1 MTTRVSTPRPIQIQP
16 GVRPLTEGTALTT
29 QQWIYA
35 NGIRFVN
42 GFPQKRGGF
51 QSITFNYSNMVTGS
65 CRSIF
70 SCDFLNTVVTLFGT
84 HTRLFSLIGTQ
95 LTNITPQT
103 SSTTAVNAGLATLYG
118 TLANNPLTTVN
129 GSNLVTVAD
138 TSAGRFQPGDFYTL
152 SGATTVGGIAI
163 GNLNITAIVASV
175 AANGLS
181 LVIQA
186 AAAATSGA
194 TGGGN
199 AVVRSCGIINVTS
212 AAHGLPNGDRIGI
225 TLAATTAGI
234 TAAQINLQQII
245 RNVATN
251 SFDIMTAGLAT
262 SATTGGGGAST
273 VYTQQIPAGLQ
284 NAQGGQGYGMGLY
297 GQGLYGTALSSGAS
311 YSQPQIWFWC
321 QQQFSNVLIG
331 TPGNQTGVYEWAG
344 NIATAPVPTA
354 NAPTTINYVFI
365 SDDTVITFGN
375 VNGNRIK
382 TSNVFDR
389 TNWTS
394 SSSNTVFVEDLEG
407 AGTLISHLNANN
419 VNVIFTTTQCYT
431 MTNIGGNAIW
441 SIQPLNNEV
450 GIIGPMA
457 RVVVNG
463 VGYWMGQQNFYMW
476 MGAAIMIIPANTQA
490 SCTLLKYIFQN
501 MNRAQASKFYAVHKE
516 SFNEVEFHYCSAT
529 SEECDSVVRL
539 NLYDFSWTMDTDDR
553 TAYEYPVVN
562 QVYPIAISSENTAY
576 FEEKGTDA
584 DGQPLPWTL
593 TSNDRVSGKDNA
605 TIVSFV
611 PDSIQTGDIDV
622 EVFGRLFPQSSKN
635 MFDSTYTV
643 SPTTERVPTT
653 SSARLWR
660 YTFSGETI
668 GQQWIMGAWVEELQ
682 PGAGN

>member
-1 MTTRVSTPRPIQIQP
+1 MTTRVSTPRPIQIQA

-29 QQWIYA
+29 NQWIYA

-42 GFPQKRGGF
+42 GFPQKRGGY
-51 QSITFNYSNMVTGS
+51 QSISFNYNNMVTGA

-70 SCDFLNTVVTLFGT
+70 SCDFLNNIVTLFGT
-84 HTRLFSLIGTQ
+84 HTRLFVLQNQT

-103 SSTTAVNAGLATLYG
+103 ATTTAVANSLATLYG
-118 TLANNPLTTVN
+118 TLANNPLTTVA

-138 TSAGRFQPGDFYTL
+138 ASAARFAAGDFTTL
-152 SGATTVGGIAI
+152 SGATATGGIAI
-163 GNLNITAIVASV
+163 GNLNITATIVSV

-181 LVIQA
+181 YVIQA
-186 AAAATSGA
+186 AAAAASNA

-199 AVVRSCGIINVTS
+199 AVVRACGLINVTS
-212 AAHGLPNGDRIGI
+212 AAHGLPNGDRVGI
-225 TLAATTAGI
+225 SGATASGGI
-234 TAAQINLQQII
+234 TAVQINLQNII
-245 RNVATN
+245 RNVAANT
-251 SFDIMTAGLAT
+251 FDVMTAGT
-262 SATTGGGGAST
+262 SSSSVAAAGGAGT

-284 NAQGGQGYGMGLY
+284 NAQGGAGYGMGLY
-297 GQGLYGTALSSGAS
+297 GQGLYGTALASGAS
-311 YSQPQIWFWC
+311 YSPPQIWFWC

-344 NIATAPVPTA
+344 NTVTAPVLTA
-354 NAPTTINYVFI
+354 NAPTAVNYVFI
-365 SDDTVITFGN
+365 SDDTVITFGST
-375 VNGNRIK
+375 NGNRIK

-394 SSSNTVFVEDLEG
+394 SSANTVFVEDLEG

-441 SIQPLNNEV
+441 SIQPLNLEV

-490 SCTLLKYIFQN
+490 SCTLLKFIFQN
-501 MNRAQASKFYAVHKE
+501 MNRAQASKFFAVHKE
-516 SFNEVEFHYCSAT
+516 MFNEIEFHYASAT
-529 SEECDSVVRL
+529 SNECDSVVRL

-562 QVYPIAISSENTAY
+562 QVYPISVSSSDVVY
-576 FEEKGTDA
+576 FEEKGNDA
-584 DGQPLPWTL
+584 DGQALPFTL

-605 TIVSFV
+605 TIVSFI
-611 PDSIQTGDIDV
+611 PDSIQTGNITV
-622 EVFGRLFPQSSKN
+622 EVFGRRFPQSSQN
-635 MFDSTYTV
+635 TFDKFYTID
-643 SPTTERVPTT
+643 PTTERVATLQ
-653 SSARLWR
+653 SGRIWR
-660 YTFSGETI
+660 YTISGDQA
-668 GQQWIMGAWVEELQ
+668 GQEWIMGAWVEELQ

>member
-1 MTTRVSTPRPIQIQP
+1 MTTRVSTPRPLQIEA

-29 QQWIYA
+29 NQWIYA

-51 QSITFNYSNMVTGS
+51 QSISFNYGKMVTGA

-70 SCDFLNTVVTLFGT
+70 SCDFLNNIITLFGT
-84 HTRLFSLIGTQ
+84 HTRLFVLQNQT
-95 LTNITPQT
+95 LTNITPLT
-103 SSTTAVNAGLATLYG
+103 TTTTAVSNSLATLYG
-118 TLANNPLTTVN
+118 TLANNPLTTVA
-129 GSNLVTVAD
+129 GSSLVTVAD
-138 TSAGRFQPGDFYTL
+138 TSAGRFTAGDFTTL

-163 GNLNITAIVASV
+163 GNLNIEATITSV
-175 AANGLS
+175 APNGLS
-181 LVIQA
+181 YVIQA
-186 AAAATSGA
+186 AAAATTSA

-199 AVVRSCGIINVTS
+199 AVVRACGLINVTS
-212 AAHGLPNGDRIGI
+212 AAHGLPNGDRVGLSAATASGGI
-225 TLAATTAGI
+225 TTG
-234 TAAQINLQQII
+234 QINIQNII

-251 SFDIMTAGLAT
+251 SFDVMTTGTAT
-262 SATTGGGGAST
+262 SAVTAAGGTGT
-273 VYTQQIPAGLQ
+273 VYTQQISAGLQ
-284 NAQGGQGYGMGLY
+284 NAQGGAGYGQGLY
-297 GQGLYGTALSSGAS
+297 GQGLYGTALSSGSS

-331 TPGNQTGVYEWAG
+331 TPGNQQGVYEWAG
-344 NIATAPVPTA
+344 NTATAPVLTA
-354 NAPTTINYVFI
+354 NAPTAVNYVFI

-407 AGTLISHLNANN
+407 AGMLISHLNANN

-441 SIQPLNNEV
+441 SIQPLNLEV
-450 GIIGPMA
+450 GIIGPIA

-501 MNRAQASKFYAVHKE
+501 MNRAQSSKFYAVHKE
-516 SFNEVEFHYCSAT
+516 MFNEIEFHYASAT
-529 SEECDSVVRL
+529 SNECDSVVRL

-562 QVYPIAISSENTAY
+562 QVYPISISSEDVVY

-584 DGQPLPWTL
+584 DGAALPFTL

-605 TIVSFV
+605 TIVSFI
-611 PDSIQTGDIDV
+611 PDSIQTGNINV
-622 EVFGRLFPQSSKN
+622 EVFGRRFPQSSQN
-635 MFDSTYTV
+635 TFDKSYTV
-643 SPTTERVPTT
+643 APDTERVPTL
-653 SSARLWR
+653 SSGRIWR
-660 YTFSGETI
+660 YTFSGEEF
-668 GQQWIMGAWVEELQ
+668 GQQWIGGAWVEELQ
-682 PGAGN
+682 PGSGN

>member
-1 MTTRVSTPRPIQIQP
+1 MTTRDSTPRPLQIQA

-29 QQWIYA
+29 NQWIYA

-51 QSITFNYSNMVTGS
+51 VKILFNYSNMVTGA

-70 SCDFLNTVVTLFGT
+70 SCDFLNTVITLFGT
-84 HTRLFSLIGTQ
+84 NTRLFSLINSQ

-103 SSTTAVNAGLATLYG
+103 ATTTAVSGSLATLYG
-118 TLANNPLTTVN
+118 TLSNNPLTTIN

-175 AANGLS
+175 AGNGLS
-181 LVIQA
+181 LVIKA

-212 AAHGLPNGDRIGI
+212 AAHGLPNGDRVGI
-225 TLAATTAGI
+225 SGAVAAGGVTAL
-234 TAAQINLQQII
+234 QINLQFII

-251 SFDIMTAGLAT
+251 SYDVVTAGTAT
-262 SATTGGGGAST
+262 SAVTGAGGAGT
-273 VYTQQIPAGLQ
+273 VYTQQIPAGYV
-284 NAQGGQGYGMGLY
+284 NGQGGQGYGMGLY
-297 GQGLYGTALSSGAS
+297 GVGLYGTALQSVAS
-311 YSQPQIWFWC
+311 TALAQIWYWC

-331 TPGNQTGVYEWAG
+331 TPGNQQGLYEWNG
-344 NIATAPVPTA
+344 NTVAAPVLVA
-354 NAPTTINYVFI
+354 NAPTAINYAFI
-365 SDDTVITFGN
+365 SDDTVITFGST
-375 VNGNRIK
+375 NGNRIK

-394 SSSNTVFVEDLEG
+394 SSSNTVFVQDLEG

-441 SIQPLNNEV
+441 SIQPLNLEV
-450 GIIGPMA
+450 GLIAPMA
-457 RVVVNG
+457 RVVVNNI
-463 VGYWMGQQNFYMW
+463 GYWMGQQNFYMW

-490 SCTLLKYIFQN
+490 SCTLLKYVFQN
-501 MNRAQASKFYAVHKE
+501 MNRSQASKFYAVHKE
-516 SFNEVEFHYCSAT
+516 AFNEIEFHYCSAT
-529 SEECDSVVRL
+529 SNECDSTVRL

-562 QVYPIAISSENTAY
+562 QVYPISISSENVVY

-584 DGQPLPWTL
+584 DGAPLPFTL

-605 TIVSFV
+605 TIVSFI
-611 PDSIQTGDIDV
+611 PDSVQTGNVTV
-622 EVFGRLFPQSSKN
+622 EIFGRRFPQSSKN
-635 MFDSTYTV
+635 TFDKFYTV
-643 SPTTERVPTT
+643 TPTTERIATLQ
-653 SSARLWR
+653 SGRIWR
-660 YTFSGETI
+660 YTISGDSL
-668 GQQWIMGAWVEELQ
+668 GQGWIMGAWVEELQ